1 MMLTLHTTNYC
12 GRPANLESKKIL
24 RFLYLYCSIAVCS
37 KKKLVDAMLRPKKK
51 KKKVSTFLKN
61 REIRSA
67 ALEQGSETVRLTV
80 NP

>member
-1 MMLTLHTTNYC
+1 
-12 GRPANLESKKIL
+12 
-24 RFLYLYCSIAVCS
+24 
-37 KKKLVDAMLRPKKK
+37 MLRPKKK
-51 KKKVSTFLKN
+51 KKRSRLFKLEIRDIRATNRELAGLKN

>member
-1 MMLTLHTTNYC
+1 MY
-12 GRPANLESKKIL
+12 RPANLESKKIL

-51 KKKVSTFLKN
+51 KKKKKKVSTFLKN